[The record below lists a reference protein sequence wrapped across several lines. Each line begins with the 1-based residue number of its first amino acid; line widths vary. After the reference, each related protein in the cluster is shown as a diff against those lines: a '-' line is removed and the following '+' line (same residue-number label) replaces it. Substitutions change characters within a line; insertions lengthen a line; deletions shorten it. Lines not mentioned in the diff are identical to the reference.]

1 MGQLSIFGVIILL
14 AGVNFMRSFFSP
26 SFYTIEWIYFMTK
39 IKDKNKNFTRFF
51 MVWWKLFWMKW
62 NEFLDFSSVFWWNLL
77 KMNTNG
83 HSNRYMHNSDLSCW
97 FQWNKQHIIQH
108 LQRRFAIIYFFFFF
122 EQAQL
127 YEVKHFFFFE
137 FYAHWTWAYESSDT
151 QDKKKSS
158 REINKFV

>member
-1 MGQLSIFGVIILL
+1 MNRPIIYFRCHYSFGRCKFYAFIF
-14 AGVNFMRSFFSP
+14 FSFFLYDWVNL
-26 SFYTIEWIYFMTK
+26 FYDEDKRQKQKLHK
-39 IKDKNKNFTRFF
+39 IFYGVMEIVLNE
-51 MVWWKLFWMKW
+51 MKW

-108 LQRRFAIIYFFFFF
+108 LQRRFAIIFFFFFF

-127 YEVKHFFFFE
+127 YEVKHFFFLNFMRIE
-137 FYAHWTWAYESSDT
+137 HELMNQAIH
-151 QDKKKSS
+151 KIK
-158 REINKFV
+158 NKAVEK